1 MAGANVFNRL
11 SFSFDT
17 SKFGDSFYL
26 SANTK
31 EFLDTQPVSL
41 ETWQKNDLAN
51 GTIIRTDY
59 YKNPVLNACNQL
71 ESSTQNL
78 YNTMLT
84 INNYDSANGNLLVDS
99 ANTLLL
105 EIGLFKQHTS
115 NVSGVTN
122 AEATVPEDG
131 SPVIEYPD
139 YDAAIQLGQELLML
153 LNNTDGI
160 QDSSPVLGNMTSLF
174 MREEI
179 EANTILITGDNVTIN
194 ASLYLDANSN
204 VASNITTSA
213 ANLIVSHLQT
223 ASGMLSTRRLH
234 DWNFFRQGLI
244 LLEDYNKI
252 DKLENVGNTQSYLIN
267 TLIGTDEYKQKISAN
282 T

>member
-84 INNYDSANGNLLVDS
+84 ISNYNSANGNLLVDS